1 MTEMIS
7 YKVTELKLEIVNWYF
22 EMSVCVLFCIIR
34 SLWGE
39 GGSRFTLY
47 ISGYILSIERI
58 FMIFLAFLSIL
69 SSAVS
74 KFKRVLNVP
83 CSCVGLLTLTVQRK
97 YNLTR
102 LGAYM

>member
-22 EMSVCVLFCIIR
+22 QMSVCVLFCIIR
-34 SLWGE
+34 PLCGG

-47 ISGYILSIERI
+47 ISLYILSIERI
-58 FMIFLAFLSIL
+58 FMIFLAFLSII

-74 KFKRVLNVP
+74 KFNQVLKTP
-83 CSCVGLLTLTVQRK
+83 CSCVGLPTLALQRK

-102 LGAYM
+102 LRAYM